1 MATVVLLSIHYL
13 ISWHRTDFEKS
24 LIFKLTDSFE
34 LLIVDLLSPD
44 IPIPSKCLEDQI
56 FLFSR

>member
-34 LLIVDLLSPD
+34 LLIVD
-44 IPIPSKCLEDQI
+44 
-56 FLFSR
+56 SRFVEP